1 MLEFT
6 VDMGAWGA
14 LLLLAGAAVI
24 GLAAQLIGDVRFGY
38 HWAVVGIFALLGGLA
53 ASEFIVDWRTFA
65 PVWDGLA
72 ILPALL
78 GALVVGIVA
87 DAIARY
93 GAGGSYLGTAA

>member
-1 MLEFT
+1 MQR
-6 VDMGAWGA
+6 
-14 LLLLAGAAVI
+14 
-24 GLAAQLIGDVRFGY
+24 AQL
-38 HWAVVGIFALLGGLA
+38 LLGGLA
-53 ASEFIVDWRTFA
+53 ASEFIVDWRAFA